1 MIKDQTKKRAEIN
14 VASSWKA
21 KFAFLAISNIKKV
34 YGVAE
39 IYFELKSY
47 FSLPI
52 FQLADFL
59 TEAYD
64 MWNVNPT
71 RDQRSVEP

>member
-1 MIKDQTKKRAEIN
+1 MKSEVCILSDIQY
-14 VASSWKA
+14 
-21 KFAFLAISNIKKV
+21 KKV

-52 FQLADFL
+52 FQPADFL

>member
-1 MIKDQTKKRAEIN
+1 MIKDQTKKMAEIN

-21 KFAFLAISNIKKV
+21 KFAFSAISNIKSV
-34 YGVAE
+34 WVAE

-52 FQLADFL
+52 FQPADFL

-71 RDQRSVEP
+71 RDQRSVDP